1 MKNYQIMITNAIIL
15 IVLGLFS
22 YLNAAPEHKSMTA
35 FIAPAVGSI
44 LLILAIPVKKQS
56 PVGTHVGV
64 GLTGI
69 VFIVFIITG
78 IVRDNVWVIVMA
90 VVTLIALL
98 FYINDFLKR
107 KKEREAAKKSV

>member
-15 IVLGLFS
+15 IVLGLYS
-22 YLNAAPEHKSMTA
+22 YISAAPEHKSMTA
-35 FIAPAVGSI
+35 FIAPAVGI
-44 LLILAIPVKKQS
+44 VLLILAIPVKKQS
-56 PVGTHVGV
+56 PVGTHIGV

-78 IVRDNVWVIVMA
+78 IVRDNAWVIVMG
-90 VVTLIALL
+90 VITLVALL

-107 KKEREAAKKSV
+107 KKQREVEKKSV